1 MDRARVLIVDDEPA
15 MLENCRRIL
24 AREGYSCSTL
34 SDPSGFREL
43 LSSARP
49 DVLLLD
55 LRMPEVDGM
64 TVLTVAQADD
74 PALPVIIMTAY
85 ATITSA
91 VQAIRE
97 GAFDYLAKPFKAD
110 QLLVA
115 LERAIRHRELI
126 LENLALREQVAKG
139 ARRKEILGS
148 SRAVSKLMDQA
159 RRVAASE
166 ANVLIRGES
175 GTGKELIARFI
186 HANSP
191 RRNGPFVPVDCAAMP
206 EGLLESEMFGHE
218 RGAFTSADS
227 RKVGLLEE
235 ANDGTVFLDEF
246 PEMSPGLQS
255 KLLRAL
261 EERQVRRL
269 GSTSLI
275 DVNIRVV
282 AATNLDLE
290 TAVADGRFR
299 EDLFYRLNVI
309 PLHVPP
315 LRERAGDV
323 AVLASSFLAEFS
335 AAQDRDPPRVSP
347 DVWDA
352 LERYEWPGN
361 VRELRNLAERL
372 VVLDDDGRITL
383 SDLPEP
389 LRPWATV
396 ETGSP
401 ESELLPY
408 EGARAEALDSFKLR
422 YVGRLLE
429 ASGGNVSGAA
439 RAAGVSRRTLHRWIA
454 KLNESTRDEST

>member
-1 MDRARVLIVDDEPA
+1 
-15 MLENCRRIL
+15 
-24 AREGYSCSTL
+24 
-34 SDPSGFREL
+34 
-43 LSSARP
+43 
-49 DVLLLD
+49 
-55 LRMPEVDGM
+55 MPEVDGM

-115 LERAIRHRELI
+115 VERATRHRELI

-206 EGLLESEMFGHE
+206 EGLLESELFGHE

-235 ANDGTVFLDEF
+235 AEDGTVFLDEF
-246 PEMSPGLQS
+246 P
-255 KLLRAL
+255 
-261 EERQVRRL
+261 
-269 GSTSLI
+269 
-275 DVNIRVV
+275 
-282 AATNLDLE
+282 
-290 TAVADGRFR
+290 
-299 EDLFYRLNVI
+299 
-309 PLHVPP
+309 
-315 LRERAGDV
+315 
-323 AVLASSFLAEFS
+323 
-335 AAQDRDPPRVSP
+335 
-347 DVWDA
+347 
-352 LERYEWPGN
+352 
-361 VRELRNLAERL
+361 
-372 VVLDDDGRITL
+372 
-383 SDLPEP
+383 
-389 LRPWATV
+389 
-396 ETGSP
+396 
-401 ESELLPY
+401 
-408 EGARAEALDSFKLR
+408 
-422 YVGRLLE
+422 
-429 ASGGNVSGAA
+429 
-439 RAAGVSRRTLHRWIA
+439 
-454 KLNESTRDEST
+454 